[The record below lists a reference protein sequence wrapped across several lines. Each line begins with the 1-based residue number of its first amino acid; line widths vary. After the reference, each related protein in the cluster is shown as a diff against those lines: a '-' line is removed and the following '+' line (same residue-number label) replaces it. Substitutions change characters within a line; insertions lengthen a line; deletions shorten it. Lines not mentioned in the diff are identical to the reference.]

1 MKTITTLTL
10 SFVLTL
16 VSHTLY
22 AQSSAN
28 VAIKLGD
35 DNQIHTIEKPANY
48 KLSELEINKNP
59 KLNIYSTEGAY
70 TVTDYQLSILL
81 PIGEVIGPFEIKG
94 TDMYAAINQKRQ
106 KLSPGTRIFV
116 ENIKAECDDCTN
128 NKKVVAAGLTIL
140 VQ

>member
-10 SFVLTL
+10 SFVLAA

-22 AQSSAN
+22 AQASAN

-35 DNQIHTIEKPANY
+35 YNQAYTIEKSAKY
-48 KLSELEINKNP
+48 EIAESELEKNS

-70 TVTDYQLSILL
+70 KILDYQIAILS
-81 PIGEVIGPFEIKG
+81 PRGELVGPWEMNEADI
-94 TDMYAAINQKRQ
+94 YAAVTQKR
-106 KLSPGTRIFV
+106 LNLPRGTRIYI
-116 ENIKAECDDCTN
+116 EDINAECADCTN
-128 NKKVVAAGLTIL
+128 DKKVVAPGMTIV